1 MSAMTAY
8 FILYPA
14 ASNARF
20 QTHGTP
26 HSSPSPGGEGGL
38 SAYATGIRILHLMNN
53 LKPTERPGRVAPVQ
67 LLVGD
72 KPADLRIL
80 DRFPK
85 LFQFLAR
92 PFRDQFHTAI
102 SQIPDRSRDLEPL
115 RDGLD
120 RITEPD
126 ALH

>member
-26 HSSPSPGGEGGL
+26 RSSPSPGGEGLCPSGRTEGGL

-53 LKPTERPGRVAPVQ
+53 FKPAERPGRVAPVQ

-80 DRFPK
+80 DRFAE

-102 SQIPDRSRDLEPL
+102 SQI
-115 RDGLD
+115 
-120 RITEPD
+120 
-126 ALH
+126 